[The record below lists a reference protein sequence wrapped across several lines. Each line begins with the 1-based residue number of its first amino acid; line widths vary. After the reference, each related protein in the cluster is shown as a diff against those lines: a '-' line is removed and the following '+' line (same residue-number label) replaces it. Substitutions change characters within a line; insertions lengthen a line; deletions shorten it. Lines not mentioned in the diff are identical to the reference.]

1 MEALNRAFTLALNGN
16 LAELR
21 PLMID
26 RQVAVD
32 VVRPDGLFQGYTLLH
47 AAASKAHV
55 EVVEF
60 LLSAGASPDVL
71 NAQGKTAL
79 ALARDKNH
87 LAIVEILERASSPS
101 AIPPNAVPPPTM
113 AEANLTTWSV
123 EYNGRF
129 EPFDAV
135 ASERLESAYQMAER
149 PATVSVTFQHE
160 THKVHL
166 STMEMCARGA
176 QYQVLRLEDAEPSG
190 RKRSMPSDAGA
201 SSSARPATS
210 KDMDSI
216 DWDRLV
222 IMYDADANGLLDPS
236 ELVCFVRDA
245 ISLVIGERID
255 YDLATE
261 VTFLQIAGRREC
273 WSGRDVRVDAI
284 KGDQLRLAAARGVFS
299 ELRLARAAAGPLG
312 DFRSSDADLAKR
324 LQEEEYAESMAAD
337 GGASVGSSLL
347 GASSDKL
354 PRVSAR
360 EVEAKAAARAAAAR
374 AAAARA
380 VEPVAAGV
388 AAARAAVA
396 TAAARAAVERVVSV
410 MVPHLQLLCFS
421 FDLKRWKGAGEG
433 AEGTQKDVGVR
444 AVGRLKGVLVASM
457 LARTLKRSAPV
468 DKANADF
475 DAAPAGMDASADVPP
490 TPARQSSSRSSLDS
504 LLAGISQGLI
514 VRRSVSAALRE
525 SQAADAEPAAAGA
538 GSCVAVA
545 ASASAHLTTM
555 SDGTS
560 HQAKRFKMDAAS
572 AEVSAR
578 LPLGELMRR
587 ARLAGAAPEEIE
599 DAVDSDE
606 PKVALLALI
615 EATLPAGSEA
625 PRLADGSLGG
635 GGGGVNEAPDDGM
648 LGCGICTEQRPRKHF
663 YGGRTGLPTACG
675 CEMGICLSCV
685 RESSRSRVREG
696 RKPACLVCLQP
707 LPAELVASL
716 LKMECP
722 LCGRQPGPTDAG
734 CGELRSMGC
743 GHDHRFC
750 GECAGKHVLASL
762 QARRLPRCPRHAEC
776 VCVLEQPAI
785 ETALRGLG
793 GASALDEAT
802 IQSKLLDWHD
812 LRTSHIQ
819 DEHPLLKPCRAP
831 DCRGRVAL
839 PRAAKFDGTPIA
851 GECSDCRQA
860 YCSQCMAAPH
870 PGRSCAVAAALVEA
884 WVAFLRSASGS
895 VAVKGGGGGKGG
907 GSSVDSAVMG
917 SAESVTADGLA
928 ELLLNMEQRKADRE
942 HLKRTCKRCPKCARL
957 IEKLSGCDAMVCG
970 RDYHSTDADQQG
982 GCGHAFDW
990 SSLPILDEGEAPAV
1004 LPEGLQ
1010 LDTTQPHFGLDS
1022 LSPTHPPTQ
1031 LRCVQCVQPIVGT
1044 AFRCVRCDS
1053 HPLLC
1058 WSCVRTNLTTKTA
1071 AAARSTVGVGIG
1083 GGETRQPKHG

>member
-1 MEALNRAFTLALNGN
+1 M
-16 LAELR
+16 
-21 PLMID
+21 
-26 RQVAVD
+26 
-32 VVRPDGLFQGYTLLH
+32 
-47 AAASKAHV
+47 
-55 EVVEF
+55 
-60 LLSAGASPDVL
+60 
-71 NAQGKTAL
+71 
-79 ALARDKNH
+79 
-87 LAIVEILERASSPS
+87 
-101 AIPPNAVPPPTM
+101 
-113 AEANLTTWSV
+113 TTWSV

-135 ASERLESAYQMAER
+135 ASERLESAYQMAQR

-160 THKVHL
+160 THTVHL

-176 QYQVLRLEDAEPSG
+176 QYQVLRLADAEPSG

-261 VTFLQIAGRREC
+261 VTFSQIAGRREC

-312 DFRSSDADLAKR
+312 GSRSSDADLAKR
-324 LQEEEYAESMAAD
+324 LQEEEYAEIMAAD

-354 PRVSAR
+354 PRV
-360 EVEAKAAARAAAAR
+360 
-374 AAAARA
+374 
-380 VEPVAAGV
+380 
-388 AAARAAVA
+388 
-396 TAAARAAVERVVSV
+396 VSV
-410 MVPHLQLLCFS
+410 MVPHLQLLCLS

-433 AEGTQKDVGVR
+433 AEGTQEDVGVR

-468 DKANADF
+468 EKANADF

-514 VRRSVSAALRE
+514 VRRSVSALRE

-734 CGELRSMGC
+734 SWELRSMGC

-762 QARRLPRCPRHAEC
+762 QACRLPRCPRHAEC

-839 PRAAKFDGTPIA
+839 PRAAKFDGTPVA
-851 GECSDCRQA
+851 GECSDCRHA

-895 VAVKGGGGGKGG
+895 VAAKGGGGGKGG

-1083 GGETRQPKHG
+1083 GGLSMFASLHQPETLARQPKHVEHLFELMQPERWGLPSIRLGGFYLDISGVLSLYGCESRLEARARECSSKGFRQRRLGSANAHIRTCTRERHWRLPAESARDRGVAGAAAATGMRAGCGARAARCL